1 MKDDVIF
8 KHVHVTVT
16 PEKVETSFIFH
27 KEDKKWWKFFTTF
40 FFFFFFG
47 WWYVNLH
54 GFGWRQISGAE
65 KFNLKPWWVDELWCR
80 VEVVYLDT
88 AWWSFA

>member
-16 PEKVETSFIFH
+16 PEKVETYFIFH

-40 FFFFFFG
+40 FFAG
-47 WWYVNLH
+47 NMLTCTGLAGV
-54 GFGWRQISGAE
+54 R
-65 KFNLKPWWVDELWCR
+65 
-80 VEVVYLDT
+80 
-88 AWWSFA
+88 